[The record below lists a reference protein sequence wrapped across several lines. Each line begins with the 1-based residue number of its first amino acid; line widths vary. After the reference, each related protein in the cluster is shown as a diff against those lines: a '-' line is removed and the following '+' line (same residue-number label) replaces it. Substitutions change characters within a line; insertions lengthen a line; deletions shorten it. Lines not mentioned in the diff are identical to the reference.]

1 MLFVHLELFK
11 NIKPQIAS
19 NCYICPILRKV
30 RVARY
35 DFLLL
40 FVLVAFS
47 LSSCISYEQSL
58 LLQEPQEGSYD
69 VTPPSGAY
77 KVRSTD
83 LLNINIKSFETSSTE
98 FIDPQVQ
105 QNIQI
110 TQQGTGNPQLL
121 FNGYSL
127 DDEGRIDVPLIGSV
141 SVLGLSLREI
151 EIILEEKL
159 EPYVKFSKISVNLSN
174 FRVTVMGEVNDPGV
188 QYIYEG
194 EYDLLQAL
202 SNAGDLTEFA
212 NREKIRLLRREG
224 KKLKSVW
231 LDLTSPEVVSSEYF
245 QLQQGDYVYIEP
257 LKAKVTRSNTKNV
270 SLGVSVVS
278 LVVTLITLFSRN

>member
-1 MLFVHLELFK
+1 M
-11 NIKPQIAS
+11 
-19 NCYICPILRKV
+19 
-30 RVARY
+30 RVAKY
-35 DFLLL
+35 DFLFL

-69 VTPPSGAY
+69 ASPPSAAY

-83 LLNINIKSFETSSTE
+83 LLNINIKSFESSNTE
-98 FIDPQVQ
+98 FIDPQNQ
-105 QNIQI
+105 QNIQV

-121 FNGYSL
+121 FNGYSP
-127 DDEGRIDVPLIGSV
+127 DEEGHIDLPLIGKV
-141 SVLGLSLREI
+141 VVLGLTLHEI

-159 EPYVKFSKISVNLSN
+159 APFVKFSKISVNLSN
-174 FRVTVMGEVNDPGV
+174 FRVTVMGEVNNPGV
-188 QYIYEG
+188 QYIYER
-194 EYDLLQAL
+194 EYDLLQAI

-224 KKLKSVW
+224 KKVKSVW
-231 LDLTSPEVVSSEYF
+231 LDLTTSDVVGSEYF
-245 QLQQGDYVYIEP
+245 QLQQGDYLYIEP

-278 LVVTLITLFSRN
+278 LIVTLITLFSRN